1 MRPCLAMDV
10 SEAIIMSNLSN
21 DKPTAA
27 AISPFT
33 SGQIKEILERCR
45 DIVIAQ
51 AEPRLEE
58 CLASLDE
65 QLLEFATDA
74 PTDAE
79 QMQYFDV
86 QRDFR
91 KRNDSLKQLFGEC
104 LAGCFIK
111 FSNGQLNT
119 RTGEEKFS
127 RDMLSLVDNEDLE
140 ETIAISSINH
150 AATDSFGESLWLV
163 AMRFGQLR
171 GGAELPPEQNP
182 VSPVQF
188 CESLRQTLQAVNC
201 ATKIKILCYRTFS
214 KIFIPVLDDI
224 YQELNDYLCA
234 AGVLSELDYS
244 VAMSGA
250 AANPAA
256 DGAVIDDV
264 VDADSELTGEV
275 DHEAIEQPLGS
286 DAGPQASSGGGGTAS
301 AANAPGASGPGMRGP
316 ATRGAA
322 VPTAPGGVR
331 LPMAGHA
338 PVGNAP
344 APDASLPSPQYQQ
357 SLVNAIRVLQNHL
370 ATDSFRTSTTTA
382 ANIAESPA
390 PATPPVQSTN
400 EAVNSQAL
408 IVDEGYSAS
417 WKTAAI
423 PSEHGFAPA
432 KAGASVFSGPQLL
445 QALQNLQVGINSGE
459 GELIRSEELQAH
471 SDQLQIQS
479 VAQVS
484 QQLSSQLLGASE
496 EDGQAVDVDDMQ
508 IIDLVGMLFDYML
521 SDDNLPNA
529 IKALLSY
536 LHTPF
541 LKIAFI
547 DPGFFE
553 QTDHPARLLLNSLA
567 EAGTRW
573 VSNDGTAQYDIYP
586 RIKGVVS
593 RVLEE
598 FQNDVRLFAE
608 LLLEFSGYTKKI
620 ARRQDL
626 IERRA
631 MEKVQGEEKL
641 REVKLQVNEQISSR
655 IENTELPS
663 AVLLLLLQ
671 PWSDYLVFVLLRFGK
686 ESEEWQLALTV
697 VDDVIWSVQ
706 PKDKDKDKTRQMEMH
721 EGLYDKLTKG
731 FDTIAYDQGKAAK
744 LLDAL
749 FTLQKMSLQSQ
760 PLQFA
765 PEPMRSKLETMAA
778 EKAGAQPDDENVS
791 DEELRMVDSLK
802 MIEFGTWFEFSDGK
816 RLKVA
821 WYNSTTLHYM
831 LVDQLGK
838 RVDLK
843 TGLELARA
851 MLSGEAKVIS
861 GATKPFFERALEN
874 IFQSLNAKAENS
886 GIEETTES

>member
-1 MRPCLAMDV
+1 
-10 SEAIIMSNLSN
+10 MSNLSN
-21 DKPTAA
+21 DNPTGA

-33 SGQIKEILERCR
+33 SGQIKQMLERCR

-51 AEPRLEE
+51 AEPRMED
-58 CLASLDE
+58 CLSSLDE

-79 QMQYFDV
+79 QMHFFDV

-91 KRNDSLKQLFGEC
+91 KRGDSIKQLFGEC

-111 FSNGQLNT
+111 FANGQLDT
-119 RTGEEKFS
+119 QTGEEKYS

-150 AATDSFGESLWLV
+150 AATDSYGESLWLV
-163 AMRFGQLR
+163 AMRFGQFR
-171 GGAELPPEQNP
+171 GGSELPPEKNP

-188 CESLRQTLQAVNC
+188 CESLRQTLQVIKC
-201 ATKIKILCYRTFS
+201 DTKIKILCYRTFS
-214 KIFIPVLDDI
+214 KIFIPVLEDI
-224 YQELNDYLCA
+224 YQELNEYLNA
-234 AGVLSELDYS
+234 EGVLSELSYS
-244 VAMSGA
+244 SAMAAGASASGGEASEVFEETEAFVEEA
-250 AANPAA
+250 A
-256 DGAVIDDV
+256 
-264 VDADSELTGEV
+264 GEM
-275 DHEAIEQPLGS
+275 PS
-286 DAGPQASSGGGGTAS
+286 DAMTA
-301 AANAPGASGPGMRGP
+301 APAD
-316 ATRGAA
+316 
-322 VPTAPGGVR
+322 PGGVR
-331 LPMAGHA
+331 LPRAGGGHV
-338 PVGNAP
+338 PQGRGP
-344 APDASLPSPQYQQ
+344 APDPSMPSPQYQQ

-370 ATDSFRTSTTTA
+370 ATDSYRNSTTSLSSSMGVDA
-382 ANIAESPA
+382 SPA
-390 PATPPVQSTN
+390 PSPNTLV
-400 EAVNSQAL
+400 
-408 IVDEGYSAS
+408 VDEGYSAS
-417 WKTAAI
+417 WKTPAV
-423 PSEHGFAPA
+423 PSSQGFAPA
-432 KAGASVFSGPQLL
+432 KAGAAVFSGPQLL
-445 QALQNLQVGINSGE
+445 QALQNLQVGINAGE
-459 GELIRSEELQAH
+459 GELIRSESLQVDS
-471 SDQLQIQS
+471 SDLQIQS
-479 VAQVS
+479 VAEVS
-484 QQLSSQLLGASE
+484 QQLSNQLLDASE

-547 DPGFFE
+547 DPDFFE
-553 QTDHPARLLLNSLA
+553 QIDHPARLLLNSLA

-586 RIKGVVS
+586 RIKSVVS

-608 LLLEFSGYTKKI
+608 LLLEFSSYTKKI

-641 REVKLQVNEQISSR
+641 REVKLQVNDQVSKR
-655 IENTELPS
+655 IKNTELPS

-686 ESEEWQLALTV
+686 DSEQWQSALDV

-706 PKDKDKDKTRQMEMH
+706 PKDKDKDKARQMEMH
-721 EGLYDKLTKG
+721 DALYDTLSKG
-731 FDTIAYDQGKAAK
+731 FDTIAYDQGKATK

-749 FTLQKMSLQSQ
+749 FTLQKMALQSQ

-778 EKAGAQPDDENVS
+778 EKAGAQPDDKNVS
-791 DEELRMVDSLK
+791 EEELRMVDSLK

-838 RVDLK
+838 KVDLK
-843 TGLELARA
+843 SGLELARA

-874 IFQSLNAKAENS
+874 IFQSLNAKAEKT
-886 GIEETTES
+886 EESTES

>member
-1 MRPCLAMDV
+1 M
-10 SEAIIMSNLSN
+10 
-21 DKPTAA
+21 
-27 AISPFT
+27 
-33 SGQIKEILERCR
+33 LERCR

-51 AEPRLEE
+51 AEPRMED
-58 CLASLDE
+58 CLSSLDE

-91 KRNDSLKQLFGEC
+91 KRGDSIKQLFGEC

-111 FSNGQLNT
+111 FANGQLDT
-119 RTGEEKFS
+119 QTGEEKYS

-150 AATDSFGESLWLV
+150 AATDSYGESLWLV
-163 AMRFGQLR
+163 AMRLGQFR
-171 GGAELPPEQNP
+171 GGSELPPEKNP

-188 CESLRQTLQAVNC
+188 CESLRQTLQVIKC
-201 ATKIKILCYRTFS
+201 DTKIKILCYRTFS

-224 YQELNDYLCA
+224 YQELNEYLSA
-234 AGVLSELDYS
+234 EGVLSELSYS
-244 VAMSGA
+244 SAMAAGAGVSGGA
-250 AANPAA
+250 A
-256 DGAVIDDV
+256 
-264 VDADSELTGEV
+264 GEV
-275 DHEAIEQPLGS
+275 VEEPEEFFEEALSEG
-286 DAGPQASSGGGGTAS
+286 
-301 AANAPGASGPGMRGP
+301 APEAMASGPAGV
-316 ATRGAA
+316 AD
-322 VPTAPGGVR
+322 PGGVR
-331 LPMAGHA
+331 LPRAGAGHV
-338 PVGNAP
+338 PQGGAP
-344 APDASLPSPQYQQ
+344 APDPNMPSPQYQQ

-370 ATDSFRTSTTTA
+370 ATDSYRNSTTPVSSSMGMG
-382 ANIAESPA
+382 ANPA
-390 PATPPVQSTN
+390 PSTN
-400 EAVNSQAL
+400 TLV
-408 IVDEGYSAS
+408 VDEGYSAS
-417 WKTAAI
+417 WKTPAA
-423 PSEHGFAPA
+423 PSSQGFAPA
-432 KAGASVFSGPQLL
+432 KAGAAVFSGPQLL
-445 QALQNLQVGINSGE
+445 QALQNLQVGINAGE
-459 GELIRSEELQAH
+459 GELIRSETLQAD
-471 SDQLQIQS
+471 SGQLQIQS
-479 VAQVS
+479 VAEVS
-484 QQLSSQLLGASE
+484 QQLSSQLLDASE

-547 DPGFFE
+547 DPDFFE

-586 RIKGVVS
+586 RIKAVVS

-608 LLLEFSGYTKKI
+608 LLLEFSSYTKKI

-641 REVKLQVNEQISSR
+641 REVKLQVNDQISKR
-655 IENTELPS
+655 IQNTELPS

-686 ESEEWQLALTV
+686 DSDQWKSALDV

-706 PKDKDKDKTRQMEMH
+706 PKEKDKDKARQMEMH
-721 EGLYDKLTKG
+721 ESLYETLSKG
-731 FDTIAYDQGKAAK
+731 FDTIAYDQGKATK

-749 FTLQKMSLQSQ
+749 YTLQKMALQSQ

-778 EKAGAQPDDENVS
+778 EKAGAQPSDENVS
-791 DEELRMVDSLK
+791 EEELRMVDSLK

-838 RVDLK
+838 KVDLK

-874 IFQSLNAKAENS
+874 IFQSLNAKAEKNEA
-886 GIEETTES
+886 EETTES

>member
-1 MRPCLAMDV
+1 
-10 SEAIIMSNLSN
+10 MSNLSN
-21 DKPTAA
+21 DKSATS

-33 SGQIKEILERCR
+33 SAQIKQLLERCR
-45 DIVIAQ
+45 DIVVEHAG
-51 AEPRLEE
+51 PRLEE
-58 CLASLDE
+58 CLESLDE

-91 KRNDSLKQLFGEC
+91 KRSASLVQLFGEC

-119 RTGEEKFS
+119 QTGEEKFS

-150 AATDSFGESLWLV
+150 AATDNFGESLWLV

-171 GGAELPPEQNP
+171 GGKELPPEQNP

-188 CESLRQTLQAVNC
+188 CESLRQTLQAVAC

-224 YQELNDYLCA
+224 YQELNQYLGSEGVLPELSYATAMA
-234 AGVLSELDYS
+234 AGHAGEAVAPADEVLGESFEDVFDEAVPQELGNAP
-244 VAMSGA
+244 VAGNAAGAPANGLAPAPGQQVRLPVSGFA
-250 AANPAA
+250 
-256 DGAVIDDV
+256 
-264 VDADSELTGEV
+264 
-275 DHEAIEQPLGS
+275 
-286 DAGPQASSGGGGTAS
+286 PQASAAS
-301 AANAPGASGPGMRGP
+301 
-316 ATRGAA
+316 
-322 VPTAPGGVR
+322 
-331 LPMAGHA
+331 
-338 PVGNAP
+338 
-344 APDASLPSPQYQQ
+344 PDPSMPSPQYQQ

-370 ATDSFRTSTTTA
+370 ATDSYRTSTTPA
-382 ANIAESPA
+382 ASFAQVESP
-390 PATPPVQSTN
+390 SN
-400 EAVNSQAL
+400 NKAL

-417 WKTAAI
+417 WKTAAV
-423 PSEHGFAPA
+423 PSETGFAPA
-432 KAGASVFSGPQLL
+432 RSGATVFSGPQLL

-459 GELIRSEELQAH
+459 GKLIRSEELQAD

-496 EDGQAVDVDDMQ
+496 EEGQAVDVDDMQ

-521 SDDNLPNA
+521 SDDNLPNSV
-529 IKALLSY
+529 KALLSY

-547 DPGFFE
+547 DPDFFE

-586 RIKGVVS
+586 RIKAVVS

-641 REVKLQVNEQISSR
+641 REVKLQVNEQVSMR

-686 ESEEWQLALTV
+686 DSEEWQLALTV
-697 VDDVIWSVQ
+697 VDDVIWTVQ
-706 PKDKDKDKTRQMEMH
+706 PKEQEQDKARQMEMH
-721 EGLYDKLTKG
+721 DGLYEKLSKG
-731 FDTIAYDQGKAAK
+731 FDTIAYDQTKANK

-749 FTLQKMSLQSQ
+749 FTLQKMALQSQ

-778 EKAGAQPDDENVS
+778 EKAGAQPDDEDVS
-791 DEELRMVDSLK
+791 EEELRMVDSLK

-838 RVDLK
+838 KVDLK
-843 TGLELARA
+843 TGLELARD

-874 IFQSLNAKAENS
+874 IFQSLNAKAETNS
-886 GIEETTES
+886 QQETTES

>member
-1 MRPCLAMDV
+1 
-10 SEAIIMSNLSN
+10 MSNLSN
-21 DKPTAA
+21 DNPAGA

-33 SGQIKEILERCR
+33 SGQIKQMLERCR

-51 AEPRLEE
+51 SEPRMED
-58 CLASLDE
+58 CLSSLDE

-79 QMQYFDV
+79 QMHYFDV

-91 KRNDSLKQLFGEC
+91 KRSDSIKQLFGEC

-111 FSNGQLNT
+111 FANGQLDT
-119 RTGEEKFS
+119 QTGEEKFS

-150 AATDSFGESLWLV
+150 AATDSYGESLWLV
-163 AMRFGQLR
+163 AMRFGQFR
-171 GGAELPPEQNP
+171 GGSELPPEKNP

-188 CESLRQTLQAVNC
+188 CESLRQTLQAIKC
-201 ATKIKILCYRTFS
+201 DTKIKILCYRTFS
-214 KIFIPVLDDI
+214 KIFIPVLEDI
-224 YQELNDYLCA
+224 YQELNEYLSSE
-234 AGVLSELDYS
+234 GVLSELSYS
-244 VAMSGA
+244 SAM
-250 AANPAA
+250 
-256 DGAVIDDV
+256 
-264 VDADSELTGEV
+264 
-275 DHEAIEQPLGS
+275 
-286 DAGPQASSGGGGTAS
+286 AS
-301 AANAPGASGPGMRGP
+301 AAGS
-316 ATRGAA
+316 AA
-322 VPTAPGGVR
+322 VSEGEEHIDEFSAEDAEPEGFAEQAAAAAPSDQGVR
-331 LPMAGHA
+331 LPRAGAGHVPQGGA
-338 PVGNAP
+338 A
-344 APDASLPSPQYQQ
+344 APDPSMPSPQYQQ

-370 ATDSFRTSTTTA
+370 ATDSYRNSTTTA
-382 ANIAESPA
+382 PFSAGAHVNPEPVANRL
-390 PATPPVQSTN
+390 V
-400 EAVNSQAL
+400 
-408 IVDEGYSAS
+408 VDEGYSAS
-417 WKTAAI
+417 WKTPAA
-423 PSEHGFAPA
+423 PSSQGFAPA
-432 KAGASVFSGPQLL
+432 KSGAAVFSGPQLL
-445 QALQNLQVGINSGE
+445 QALQNLQVGINAGE
-459 GELIRSEELQAH
+459 GELIRSESLQVD
-471 SDQLQIQS
+471 SGELQIQS
-479 VAQVS
+479 VAEVS
-484 QQLSSQLLGASE
+484 QQLSSQLLDASE

-547 DPGFFE
+547 DPDFFE

-586 RIKGVVS
+586 RIKAVVS

-608 LLLEFSGYTKKI
+608 LLLEFSSYTKKI

-641 REVKLQVNEQISSR
+641 REVKLQVNDQISKR
-655 IENTELPS
+655 IKNTELPS

-686 ESEEWQLALTV
+686 DSEQWKSALEV
-697 VDDVIWSVQ
+697 VDNVIWSVQ
-706 PKDKDKDKTRQMEMH
+706 PKENDKDKARQMEMH
-721 EGLYDKLTKG
+721 ESLYETLSKG
-731 FDTIAYDQGKAAK
+731 FDTIAYDQGKASK

-749 FTLQKMSLQSQ
+749 YTLQKMALQSQ

-778 EKAGAQPDDENVS
+778 EKAGAQPNDENVS
-791 DEELRMVDSLK
+791 EEELRMVDSLK
-802 MIEFGTWFEFSDGK
+802 MIEFGTWFEFNDGK

-838 RVDLK
+838 KVDLK

-874 IFQSLNAKAENS
+874 IFQSLNAKAEKTET
-886 GIEETTES
+886 EETTEN

>member
-1 MRPCLAMDV
+1 MDV
-10 SEAIIMSNLSN
+10 KEAKIMSNLSN
-21 DKPTAA
+21 DKSATS

-33 SGQIKEILERCR
+33 SAQIKQLLERCR
-45 DIVIAQ
+45 DIVVEHAG
-51 AEPRLEE
+51 PRLEE
-58 CLASLDE
+58 CLESLDE

-91 KRNDSLKQLFGEC
+91 KRSASLVQLFGEC

-111 FSNGQLNT
+111 FANGQLNT
-119 RTGEEKFS
+119 QTGEEKFS

-150 AATDSFGESLWLV
+150 AATDNFGESLWLV

-171 GGAELPPEQNP
+171 GGKELPPEQNP

-188 CESLRQTLQAVNC
+188 CESLRQTLQTVGC

-224 YQELNDYLCA
+224 YQELNQYLSSE
-234 AGVLSELDYS
+234 GVLPELSYAT
-244 VAMSGA
+244 AMASGHAGDA
-250 AANPAA
+250 AAPAEEA
-256 DGAVIDDV
+256 LPESLD
-264 VDADSELTGEV
+264 EV
-275 DHEAIEQPLGS
+275 FDEAIQQE
-286 DAGPQASSGGGGTAS
+286 ASSTA
-301 AANAPGASGPGMRGP
+301 APGN
-316 ATRGAA
+316 
-322 VPTAPGGVR
+322 TAPGNAAAGPAAGMAPGQQVR
-331 LPMAGHA
+331 LPVSGFAPQAGA
-338 PVGNAP
+338 AS
-344 APDASLPSPQYQQ
+344 PDPSMPSPQYQQ

-370 ATDSFRTSTTTA
+370 ATDSYRTSTTPA
-382 ANIAESPA
+382 ASLAQVE
-390 PATPPVQSTN
+390 QSSGNNTL
-400 EAVNSQAL
+400 V
-408 IVDEGYSAS
+408 VDEGYSAS
-417 WKTAAI
+417 WKTAAV
-423 PSEHGFAPA
+423 PSETGFAPA
-432 KAGASVFSGPQLL
+432 RSGAAVFSGPQLL
-445 QALQNLQVGINSGE
+445 QALQNLQVGINAGE
-459 GELIRSEELQAH
+459 GELIRSEALQAD

-496 EDGQAVDVDDMQ
+496 EEGQAVDVDDMQ

-521 SDDNLPNA
+521 SDDNLPNSV
-529 IKALLSY
+529 KALLSY

-547 DPGFFE
+547 DPDFFE

-586 RIKGVVS
+586 RIKAVVS

-641 REVKLQVNEQISSR
+641 REVKLQVNEQVSMR

-686 ESEEWQLALTV
+686 ESEEWQSALTV
-697 VDDVIWSVQ
+697 VDNVIWTVQ
-706 PKDKDKDKTRQMEMH
+706 PKEQDKDKARQMEMH
-721 EGLYDKLTKG
+721 DDLYEKLSKG
-731 FDTIAYDQGKAAK
+731 FDTIAYDQTKANK

-749 FTLQKMSLQSQ
+749 FTLQKMALQSQ

-778 EKAGAQPDDENVS
+778 EKAGAQPDDEDVS
-791 DEELRMVDSLK
+791 EEELRMVDSLK

-838 RVDLK
+838 KVDLK
-843 TGLELARA
+843 TGLELARD

-874 IFQSLNAKAENS
+874 IFQSLNAKAETNS
-886 GIEETTES
+886 QQETTES